1 MKNKLGQFSFI
12 DFMEVYCQK
21 INGEKYQLN
30 TRNNIELIL
39 NVSFFLNFTLSTNKI
54 RF

>member
-21 INGEKYQLN
+21 INSEKYQLN

-39 NVSFFLNFTLSTNKI
+39 NVSYFLNFTLSTNKI